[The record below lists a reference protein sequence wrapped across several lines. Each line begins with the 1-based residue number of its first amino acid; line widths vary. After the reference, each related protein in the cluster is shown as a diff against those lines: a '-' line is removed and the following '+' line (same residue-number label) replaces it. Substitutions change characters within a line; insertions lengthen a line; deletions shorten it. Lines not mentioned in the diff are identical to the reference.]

1 MLEVIGRAEFE
12 RHADELQIPFEELNS
27 QLTNYKV
34 AIRNYTS
41 RRFLDINSGIR
52 NEEDDPKHIRA
63 VKVLLE
69 ALECLD
75 VYEGEYVVRWTN
87 LSAELLEKVKV
98 TGTIIFEKGFTST
111 SANDEFELNPPK
123 EYKIVIRHY
132 NGKYIGGFSEF
143 PHEEEVLIP
152 AFSFF
157 RVEGFDEDTKTVYLD
172 QLADSQIELAGV
184 MGGEE

>member
-12 RHADELQIPFEELNS
+12 RHATELQIPLEEFNS
-27 QLTNYKV
+27 QLANFKV

-52 NEEDDPKHIRA
+52 NDEDDPKHVRA

-69 ALECLD
+69 ALEGLD
-75 VYEGEYVVRWTN
+75 VYEGQYVVRWTN
-87 LSAELLEKVKV
+87 LSDELLEKIKV
-98 TGTIIFEKGFTST
+98 VGTVIFEKGFTST
-111 SANDEFELNPPK
+111 SANEDFELHPPK

-172 QLADSQIELAGV
+172 QLADSQIQMAGV
-184 MGGEE
+184 MGGEA